1 MKLIMY
7 GTNACPDCVHAEEV
21 LKDKNISYIYLSGL
35 DRQYRKSEAF
45 FETQRS

>member
-21 LKDKNISYIYLSGL
+21 LKTRIFLISIWTG
-35 DRQYRKSEAF
+35 Q
-45 FETQRS
+45 TVPQI

>member
-1 MKLIMY
+1 MY

-21 LKDKNISYIYLSGL
+21 LKGQEYFLYLSGL

>member
-21 LKDKNISYIYLSGL
+21 LKDKNISLSGL